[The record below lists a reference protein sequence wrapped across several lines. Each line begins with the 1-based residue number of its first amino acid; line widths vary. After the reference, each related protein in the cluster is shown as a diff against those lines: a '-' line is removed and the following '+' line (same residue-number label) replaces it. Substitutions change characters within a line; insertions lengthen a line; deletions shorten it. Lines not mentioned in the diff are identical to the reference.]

1 MHHLAR
7 SLVEAWQTGVP
18 LKSFATPATPTDAEA
33 IQDGFAD
40 ALGGVGAW
48 KVSPLVAEADMVAA
62 PIPAQWVYQSGDVVP
77 LRPGLSV
84 EVELAL
90 VVRRDLAPGEAL
102 GTDAVDLALA
112 FELISRR
119 LDTAQTW
126 PPLAS
131 RADLLSTGGLVLGPR
146 QAFPAAGDCPITLRL
161 GDGTETSVV
170 TQIDPDSLLGAL
182 HWLAGHTARR
192 GAPLKAGAAIT
203 TGARIGP
210 VPLTAG
216 LATAEAEGLFPVSV
230 RFA

>member
-18 LKSFATPATPTDAEA
+18 LTSFATPGTPADAEA
-33 IQDGFAD
+33 IQDGFAGV
-40 ALGGVGAW
+40 LGGVGAW
-48 KVSPLVAEADMVAA
+48 KVSPLAADADMVAA
-62 PIPAQWVYQSGDVVP
+62 PIPAQWVYRSGDVVH

-90 VVRRDLAPGEAL
+90 IVRRDLAPGETL

-126 PPLAS
+126 PALAS
-131 RADLLSTGGLVLGPR
+131 RADLLSTGGLVLGPH

-170 TQIDPDSLLGAL
+170 TQVDPARLLGAL
-182 HWLAGHTARR
+182 HWLARHAARR
-192 GAPLKAGAAIT
+192 GAPLKAGTAVL

-216 LATAEAEGLFPVSV
+216 PATAEAGGLSPVSA